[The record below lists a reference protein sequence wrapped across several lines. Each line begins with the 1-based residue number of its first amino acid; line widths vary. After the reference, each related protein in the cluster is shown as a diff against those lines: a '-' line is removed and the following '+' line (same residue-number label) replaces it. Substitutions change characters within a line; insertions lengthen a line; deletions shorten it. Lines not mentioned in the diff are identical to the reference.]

1 MAATKAG
8 GSTSRAPWTR
18 TSSAAINRWADGL
31 FAPVDSAGLVFL
43 RVAFGVIMLV
53 ECWRFWDHGWIARY
67 FIRPEFQFK
76 YYGFEWVHPWPGDG
90 MYWHFVLLAVLSLMI
105 TIGLFYRLAMTVF
118 FFAFSYIFLLDQ
130 ARYLNHFYLVMIV
143 AFLMILVPAS
153 QTYSVDAWL
162 RSKFG
167 PGGKGGKKGG
177 DRTVP
182 MWSTWI
188 FRCQFEVLYLY
199 AGIVK
204 VNADWLRL
212 EPLGMWLARRD
223 DAPFIGA
230 LFNEDWVV
238 ATASYGSIGLHILGA
253 PLLLFRR
260 TRIYVTVVYFAF
272 HLSNHFMFQI
282 GIFPWITMAGTMM
295 FFDPDWPRQVWRWMW
310 RKIGRVA
317 AAAEKTADV

>member
-1 MAATKAG
+1 MAATKDG
-8 GSTSRAPWTR
+8 GPITPVAWARSY
-18 TSSAAINRWADGL
+18 SAKVNRWADGL
-31 FAPVDSAGLVFL
+31 FRPVDSASLVFL

-53 ECWRFWDHGWIARY
+53 ECWRFWDHGWIERY
-67 FIRPEFQFK
+67 FIRPDFLFK
-76 YYGFEWVHPWPGDG
+76 YYGFEWVQPWPGDG
-90 MYWHFVLLAVLSLMI
+90 MYWHFGLLAVLSLMI

-153 QTYSVDAWL
+153 RTYSVDAWL
-162 RSKFG
+162 NARFG
-167 PGGKGGKKGG
+167 RARE
-177 DRTVP
+177 RTVP

-223 DAPFIGA
+223 DAPLIGA

-238 ATASYGSIGLHILGA
+238 AVAAYGSAGLHLLGA

-260 TRIYVTVVYFAF
+260 TRIYITVVYFAF

-282 GIFPWITMAGTMM
+282 GIFPWLTMAGTLM
-295 FFDPDWPRQVWRWMW
+295 FFDPDWPRQVWRALW
-310 RKIGRVA
+310 RKVGRFA